1 MANVDLIQ
9 QNNFVRPTQQ
19 DSSIKSKVSTPKF
32 SETLKDMIN
41 QVDALQKN
49 SKDAVEGFIT
59 GQEGN
64 IHEVMA
70 AVEEAQLSFQLMMEI
85 RNKLL
90 ESYQELIRMQV

>member
-1 MANVDLIQ
+1 MSNVDLIQ